1 MCIRD
6 SQVPALDTGPAYR
19 ANACKGNRIRAVT
32 ELNRDDPRLLHEQ
45 LADILRARIESGELT
60 GRLETGHELARRYGG
75 RSACRLAPLIQTR

>member
-1 MCIRD
+1 M
-6 SQVPALDTGPAYR
+6 
-19 ANACKGNRIRAVT
+19 T